1 LRPPHPRALSQRSGA
16 RRLDG
21 ANSGREALPADFHGR
36 GLATA
41 LGARGSPMTVV
52 YDSSGQIVH
61 VTFGGM
67 TRTQLEAKIRAVLGG

>member
-1 LRPPHPRALSQRSGA
+1 
-16 RRLDG
+16 
-21 ANSGREALPADFHGR
+21 
-36 GLATA
+36 
-41 LGARGSPMTVV
+41 MTVV